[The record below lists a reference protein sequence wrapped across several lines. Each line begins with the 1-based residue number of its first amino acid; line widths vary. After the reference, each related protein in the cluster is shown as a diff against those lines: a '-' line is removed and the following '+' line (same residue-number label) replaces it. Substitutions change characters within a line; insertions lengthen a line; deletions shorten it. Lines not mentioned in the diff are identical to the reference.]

1 MSDKLPGKRA
11 RAALERGLPVF
22 RGGLSYEARARAARK
37 LGYERP
43 AQLIVDRAEGD
54 FIWDPDG
61 NRYIDLQNGWATNP
75 LGNAHPEVIE
85 AVHAAHKRYGFHYEH
100 ELRYDLAEKLARIM
114 PGRAL
119 PRFSFEV
126 SGTEAAEAAVF
137 IALCHKQRRYIIAF
151 SSAYHGESIATRL
164 MSGYDGS
171 RNRYLE
177 AWTGG
182 VIKAP
187 YPYSD
192 DLPAGMSEDQYVDYC
207 LWYLRNHIPQCIAP
221 EDSIAAVLVEPGLAE
236 GGNWIPTPAF
246 MHGLRSLCDENDW
259 LLIVDEVLTGLGRTG
274 KMWGIEH
281 YDVIPDLL
289 VVGKNLSGG
298 IEPCAGVAARDE
310 VLGDNP
316 QSGTGST
323 FAATP
328 AGCAAGLKTL
338 EIFERDGVVAHAAK
352 LGEIAAPIL
361 KSWEKYPIVKQA
373 RGVGLLLGV
382 SFGDPSGGED
392 WFIARAVRS
401 RMMENGVWAISDQEV
416 TVRMYP
422 ALNMAENVWREA
434 LQVMGEAIAH
444 VSQHGHR
451 EGDYPAYP
459 TGEAGF

>member
-1 MSDKLPGKRA
+1 
-11 RAALERGLPVF
+11 
-22 RGGLSYEARARAARK
+22 
-37 LGYERP
+37 
-43 AQLIVDRAEGD
+43 
-54 FIWDPDG
+54 
-61 NRYIDLQNGWATNP
+61 
-75 LGNAHPEVIE
+75 
-85 AVHAAHKRYGFHYEH
+85 
-100 ELRYDLAEKLARIM
+100 
-114 PGRAL
+114 
-119 PRFSFEV
+119 
-126 SGTEAAEAAVF
+126 
-137 IALCHKQRRYIIAF
+137 
-151 SSAYHGESIATRL
+151 
-164 MSGYDGS
+164 
-171 RNRYLE
+171 
-177 AWTGG
+177 
-182 VIKAP
+182 
-187 YPYSD
+187 
-192 DLPAGMSEDQYVDYC
+192 
-207 LWYLRNHIPQCIAP
+207 
-221 EDSIAAVLVEPGLAE
+221 
-236 GGNWIPTPAF
+236 